1 MELSMDGNFILEM
14 SIALGTFV
22 FLIDVAVFVWVA
34 FFKLEQLEDALGNS
48 KLNIDAKRFGSDSGL
63 LGRQYR
69 LSTTISALLFT
80 NMYVRKGL
88 VDLNDVKRMPTHL
101 KRWVLIPFVTGGV
114 LFLFVLVL
122 MFVAGK
128 I

>member
-1 MELSMDGNFILEM
+1 MDGNFILEM

-34 FFKLEQLEDALGNS
+34 FFKLEQIEDALGNS

-69 LSTTISALLFT
+69 LSTAISALLFT

-101 KRWVLIPFVTGGV
+101 KRWVLIPFLTAGV
-114 LFLFVLVL
+114 SFLFVLVL

>member
-34 FFKLEQLEDALGNS
+34 FFKLEQIEDALGNS
-48 KLNIDAKRFGSDSGL
+48 KLNIDAKRFGSDIGL

-88 VDLNDVKRMPTHL
+88 VDLNDVKSMPTHL
-101 KRWVLIPFVTGGV
+101 KRWVLIPFLTAGV

>member
-34 FFKLEQLEDALGNS
+34 FFKLEQIEDALGNS
-48 KLNIDAKRFGSDSGL
+48 KLNIDAKRFGSDGGL
-63 LGRQYR
+63 LGRQHR

-101 KRWVLIPFVTGGV
+101 KRWVLIPFLTAGV